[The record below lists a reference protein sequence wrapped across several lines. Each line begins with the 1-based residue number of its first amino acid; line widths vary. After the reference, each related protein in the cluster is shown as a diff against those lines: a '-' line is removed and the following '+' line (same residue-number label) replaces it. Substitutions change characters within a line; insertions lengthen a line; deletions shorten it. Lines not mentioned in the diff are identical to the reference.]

1 MKKNEKNKA
10 VEYCEK
16 KFPHTASEFKNI
28 LNEMYATFC
37 EKQHDYGPSNISLGR
52 DLSVAANRKKSLQG
66 LWFRSNDK
74 LSRVDNILE
83 QNISAK
89 NEPLED
95 SYLDLA
101 NYSVISLLVKKNI
114 WGK

>member
-1 MKKNEKNKA
+1 MNTKKNNKE
-10 VEYCEK
+10 VQYCETN
-16 KFPHTASEFKNI
+16 FPETTKEFKNT
-28 LNEMYATFC
+28 LNKMYVTFC

-52 DLSVAANRKKSLQG
+52 DLSIIANRKKSLHG

-83 QNISAK
+83 QNLSTK

-101 NYSVISLLVKKNI
+101 NYSVISLLVKKNL

>member
-1 MKKNEKNKA
+1 
-10 VEYCEK
+10 
-16 KFPHTASEFKNI
+16 
-28 LNEMYATFC
+28 MYVTFC

>member
-1 MKKNEKNKA
+1 MKTKEKS
-10 VEYCEK
+10 VEYCEN
-16 KFPHTASEFKNI
+16 KFPETTKEFKNI
-28 LNEMYATFC
+28 LNEMYVTFC
-37 EKQHDYGPSNISLGR
+37 KKQHDYGPSNISLGR
-52 DLSVAANRKKSLQG
+52 DLSVAKNRKKSLQG